1 MKLNSVVYALPVSCT
16 LQTSRVIRSTTPVK
30 QPPPATDPFQY
41 LFEFS
46 LLICHAGLEFVTFL
60 VNQESLGTADSS
72 VGECWRK
79 LAYGADE
86 NLASLTLHN
95 FAF

>member
-1 MKLNSVVYALPVSCT
+1 MKLNSVVYALPVPCM

-46 LLICHAGLEFVTFL
+46 DMSRWTRVRDFSG
-60 VNQESLGTADSS
+60 ESREPGKSRL
-72 VGECWRK
+72 
-79 LAYGADE
+79 
-86 NLASLTLHN
+86 
-95 FAF
+95 